1 MLAKTKVKTAAA
13 AGANSSVAIASL
25 MAKGAKLRNTYS
37 SKHMSGFV
45 LDLPEDVDEEAAISK
60 LNEHDDVVRVVPDTW
75 VGIAGATG
83 KEQAAFEGRSLRECH
98 VLCQQKQKQ
107 L

>member
-1 MLAKTKVKTAAA
+1 LLAKTKVKTAAA

-60 LNEHDDVVRVVPDTW
+60 LNEHDEVVRVVPDTW

-83 KEQAAFEGRSLRECH
+83 EAAVCTE
-98 VLCQQKQKQ
+98 K
-107 L
+107 